1 VQRER
6 EREEEGGQKGYL
18 IADLVQ
24 GREKENNISCR
35 PSPLWLF
42 AWWGVGDMECGGQW
56 RWSTGLWRPQKKRT
70 QLYDVDHRWSA
81 MPTVVIQFS
90 PWVSSPVPWLRC
102 VQGAFL
108 FHGVESTP
116 NIHLEEQA
124 YTYLLKISE
133 WVCQGVDP
141 CK

>member
-1 VQRER
+1 MQRER

-24 GREKENNISCR
+24 GREKEISPAGR
-35 PSPLWLF
+35 RLF
-42 AWWGVGDMECGGQW
+42 GSLLGGGLETWGVVVSGGGALD
-56 RWSTGLWRPQKKRT
+56 SGGLKKNEHSYMMWTIGGPRCPRP
-70 QLYDVDHRWSA
+70 
-81 MPTVVIQFS
+81 FS
-90 PWVSSPVPWLRC
+90 SVHGFLPCRGGVC